1 MLFYFKKY
9 LKLHFLLLFLLI
21 LYGGLVPIFS
31 LATNFIINAIVL
43 LSTGTNNQEVID
55 LIIIWSCVAV
65 FCTLLDPFVIYYIN
79 CIVIKISYLIGFD
92 LRIKIINSI
101 QTYKWLEFNKKG
113 SDTFLG
119 WLLND
124 VILLQNDIL
133 REFYSNFIRV
143 SVVFFGLIFLIII
156 DYVYFGIGLVVALI
170 FILSPIIFKNFV
182 KKATKNYLDAKNT
195 FSNKLTNFLFGYQL
209 FFFANKA
216 NLLSE
221 SVANVCLTMK
231 NKEII
236 YYFKNNAQSLTNQTV
251 SSILNTA
258 IIVGGIFLAFNGF
271 VTFGSLVAAS

>member
-1 MLFYFKKY
+1 MIFYFKKH

-43 LSTGTNNQEVID
+43 ISTDFNNQEAIN

-65 FCTLLDPFVIYYIN
+65 FCALLEPFVVYYIN
-79 CIVIKISYLIGFD
+79 CLVIKISYLIGFD

-101 QTYKWLEFNKKG
+101 QTYKWLEFNQKG

-124 VILLQNDIL
+124 VVLLQNDIL
-133 REFYSNFIRV
+133 REFYSNFIRI
-143 SVVFFGLIFLIII
+143 SVVFFCLIFLIII
-156 DYVYFGIGLVVALI
+156 DYVYFIYFGIGLVVALI
-170 FILSPIIFKNFV
+170 FMLSPIIFKNFI
-182 KKATKNYLDAKNT
+182 KRATKNYLNAKNT

-209 FFFANKA
+209 FLFANKA

-221 SVANVCLTMK
+221 SIANVCLKMK
-231 NKEII
+231 DKEII

-258 IIVGGIFLAFNGF
+258 IIVGGIF
-271 VTFGSLVAAS
+271 